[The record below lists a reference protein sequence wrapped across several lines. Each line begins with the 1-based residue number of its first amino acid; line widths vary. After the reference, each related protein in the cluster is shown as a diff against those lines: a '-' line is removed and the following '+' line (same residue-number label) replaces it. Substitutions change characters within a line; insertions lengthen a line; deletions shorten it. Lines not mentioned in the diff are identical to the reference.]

1 MNKTDIRRRLF
12 ACLERANIEDVQA
25 WIFWHAYPLKNKA
38 LASLCLLMVFG
49 PAGIQAATPRVE
61 TFAVQ
66 GSYEQ
71 WELPQDESM
80 GMARLGL
87 HKNVGQ
93 YLNGGV
99 DFYAAVEGERGG
111 FITLG
116 LSGGIEYPLSSLWS
130 IEAGLYLGAGGGRG
144 GNQLVG
150 GGLAVRE
157 NLGLRY
163 HFSPVGSL
171 SVGYSQVDF
180 PKNGEINSGQFY
192 LGYNHSF
199 GALLETTAYTEGRD
213 VFLADIPGDYRFRRH
228 QFAIKAWHI
237 AVSGDVLTDA
247 GLAQDDFGLLGAQWR
262 TFPGQ
267 QWFLSFDAAGA
278 ATGSSQG
285 YMHLLAGVGY
295 EVPVGR
301 RFSVYG
307 TFAVGG
313 GGGGNVDTGGG
324 LLLDAGA
331 GIQYSVSPNMFID
344 LSASRLWAP
353 TSSFESV
360 TLGMQLGYQFGPD
373 ETKTVSD
380 EAVAIHPVRVRFVHQ
395 TYTEGGDNWRN
406 RPEQH
411 VGNLGAQLDYFVT
424 PNWYLTGQGLGA
436 YSGDAGAYMV
446 GLVGGG
452 FRVELGE
459 KIFTEI
465 EGLVGAAGGGG
476 LSNGSGL
483 VYQANL
489 GIGVHLTD
497 SLELLGTVGQL
508 NAANGDLDA
517 HVFGL
522 SLGYSFRVLS
532 LD

>member
-1 MNKTDIRRRLF
+1 
-12 ACLERANIEDVQA
+12 
-25 WIFWHAYPLKNKA
+25 
-38 LASLCLLMVFG
+38 
-49 PAGIQAATPRVE
+49 
-61 TFAVQ
+61 
-66 GSYEQ
+66 
-71 WELPQDESM
+71 M
-80 GMARLGL
+80 GMARFGL
-87 HKNVGQ
+87 HKHFGR
-93 YLNGGV
+93 YLDGGV
-99 DFYAAVEGERGG
+99 DFFAAVEGERGG

-116 LSGGIEYPLSSLWS
+116 LSGGFEYPLTSVMS
-130 IEAGLYLGAGGGRG
+130 IEAGLHLGAGGGRG

-150 GGLAVRE
+150 GGLLIRE
-157 NLGLRY
+157 NLGLKYRV
-163 HFSPVGSL
+163 SPAGSL
-171 SVGYSQVDF
+171 SLGYSHVDF
-180 PKNGEINSGQFY
+180 PENGDIKSGQIY

-199 GALLETTAYTEGRD
+199 GALLETIVDDEGQEF
-213 VFLADIPGDYRFRRH
+213 FLADIPADYHLRRH
-228 QFAIKAWHI
+228 QLGVKARHLS
-237 AVSGDVLTDA
+237 VPGDVLTDA

-262 TFPGQ
+262 TYPGQ
-267 QWFLSFDAAGA
+267 RWFLSFDAAGA

-285 YMHLLAGVGY
+285 YMHLLAGAGY
-295 EVPVGR
+295 QVPLGR

-307 TFAVGG
+307 TFAMGG
-313 GGGGNVDTGGG
+313 GGGGAVDTGGG

-331 GIQYSVSPNMFID
+331 GLQVSLTPNMFID
-344 LSASRLWAP
+344 LSAARLWASS
-353 TSSFESV
+353 SSFEST
-360 TLGMQLGYQFGPD
+360 TLGMQLGYQFGSG
-373 ETKTVSD
+373 ETATESD
-380 EAVAIHPVRVRFVHQ
+380 EPLAKHPVRVRVVHQ
-395 TYTEGGDNWRN
+395 TYTKGGDNWRN

-459 KIFTEI
+459 KIFTEF

-489 GIGVHLTD
+489 GVGVHLSD
-497 SLELLGTVGQL
+497 SLELLGTIGQL

-522 SLGYSFRVLS
+522 SLGYRFRILT

>member
-1 MNKTDIRRRLF
+1 MKNNALTSLLLPLILGS
-12 ACLERANIEDVQA
+12 AN
-25 WIFWHAYPLKNKA
+25 
-38 LASLCLLMVFG
+38 SL
-49 PAGIQAATPRVE
+49 AATPRVE
-61 TFAVQ
+61 TFELQ
-66 GSYEQ
+66 SSYEQ
-71 WELPQDESM
+71 WELPQEDSM
-80 GMARLGL
+80 GMARFGL
-87 HKNVGQ
+87 HKNIGQ

-99 DFYAAVEGERGG
+99 DFYAAVEGEWGG

-116 LSGGIEYPLSSLWS
+116 LSGGFEYPLSSLWS
-130 IEAGLYLGAGGGRG
+130 IEAGLYLGAGGGRSA
-144 GNQLVG
+144 NQLVG

-157 NLGLRY
+157 NLGLKYR
-163 HFSPVGSL
+163 FSPAGSL
-171 SVGYSQVDF
+171 SAGYSHVNF
-180 PKNGEINSGQFY
+180 PENGAINSGQFY

-199 GALLETTAYTEGRD
+199 GALLETIVEGDERD
-213 VFLADIPGDYRFRRH
+213 VFLADIPADYRFRRH
-228 QFAIKAWHI
+228 QFAIKARHI
-237 AVSGDVLTDA
+237 DVSGDVLPHV
-247 GLAQDDFGLLGAQWR
+247 GLTQDDFGLVGVQWR
-262 TFPGQ
+262 TFPDQ
-267 QWFLSFDAAGA
+267 QWFLSFDVAGA

-295 EVPVGR
+295 QVPVSQ

-331 GIQYSVSPNMFID
+331 GIQYSVTPNMFID
-344 LSASRLWAP
+344 LSATRLWAAS
-353 TSSFESV
+353 SSFEST
-360 TLGMQLGYQFGPD
+360 TLGMQLGYQFGPQ

-380 EAVAIHPVRVRFVHQ
+380 EALAIHPVRVRFVHQ

-406 RPEQH
+406 RPEQN

-452 FRVELGE
+452 FRTQLGE
-459 KIFTEI
+459 KIFTEL

-489 GIGVHLTD
+489 GIGIHLSG
-497 SLELLGTVGQL
+497 SLDLMGTIGQL

-522 SLGYSFRVLS
+522 SLGYSFGVLS

>member
-1 MNKTDIRRRLF
+1 MGVC
-12 ACLERANIEDVQA
+12 A
-25 WIFWHAYPLKNKA
+25 LKNIT
-38 LASLCLLMVFG
+38 LTSFLLPFVLGSVNSL
-49 PAGIQAATPRVE
+49 AATPRVE
-61 TFAVQ
+61 TFELQ

-71 WELPQDESM
+71 WELPLDESM

-87 HKNVGQ
+87 HKKFGQ
-93 YLNGGV
+93 YLDGGV

-116 LSGGIEYPLSSLWS
+116 LSGGFEYPLSSLLS
-130 IEAGLYLGAGGGRG
+130 VEAGLYLGAGGGRG

-157 NLGLRY
+157 NLGLKYRL
-163 HFSPVGSL
+163 SPAGSL
-171 SVGYSQVDF
+171 SVGYSHVDF
-180 PKNGEINSGQFY
+180 PKNGDIKSGQFY

-199 GALLETTAYTEGRD
+199 GALLETMVNSEDRD
-213 VFLADIPGDYRFRRH
+213 FFLADIPGDYRFRRH
-228 QFAIKAWHI
+228 QFAIKARHI
-237 AVSGDVLTDA
+237 GVAGDVLTDA
-247 GLAQDDFGLLGAQWR
+247 GQPQDDFGLVGVHWR
-262 TFPGQ
+262 TFPDQ
-267 QWFLSFDAAGA
+267 EWFLSFDAAGA

-295 EVPVGR
+295 QVPVGQ

-307 TFAVGG
+307 TFAMGG
-313 GGGGNVDTGGG
+313 GGGGAVDTGGG

-331 GIQYSVSPNMFID
+331 GIQYSITPNMFVD
-344 LSASRLWAP
+344 LSATRLWAP
-353 TSSFESV
+353 SSSFEST
-360 TLGMQLGYQFGPD
+360 TLGLQLGYQFGPD
-373 ETKTVSD
+373 ETNTGSN
-380 EAVAIHPVRVRFVHQ
+380 EALAKHPVRVRAVHQ
-395 TYTEGGDNWRN
+395 TYTQGGDNWRN
-406 RPEQH
+406 RPEQN
-411 VGNLGAQLDYFVT
+411 VANLGAQLDYFVT

-452 FRVELGE
+452 FRAELSE
-459 KIFTEI
+459 KIFTEL

-489 GIGVHLTD
+489 GIGVHLSD
-497 SLELLGTVGQL
+497 SLDLLGTIGQL

-522 SLGYSFRVLS
+522 SLGYSFRVLT